1 METNGTIEYNGKTYF
16 PLKGFG
22 GYYATTEGRVL
33 GTKKGL
39 KLLKPTM
46 QDSYILSSN
55 NHLKHITRGHI
66 AYMVQNGCSLCDI
79 PEKYVYF
86 KDGKAI
92 ATNEINSKRTFK
104 HKIPGET
111 PLKRIEFAE
120 KELSILKRFYTTK
133 KVKDVQEYLKSKESL
148 FIAYA
153 MRTLN
158 KGLARAKEL
167 VQDAMTEFVIN
178 LYKGLCVC
186 SIFSYVKK
194 IMRNMAAKE
203 KNEKRIFAEVDEHTF
218 GVCSSRMNLQS
229 EIW

>member
-1 METNGTIEYNGKTYF
+1 METNGTIEYNGKAYF
-16 PLKGFG
+16 PLKGFE

-33 GTKKGL
+33 SVKKGV
-39 KLLKPTM
+39 KLLKPTT
-46 QDSYILSSN
+46 QDSYILSKD

-66 AYMVQNGCSLCDI
+66 AYMVQNNCYLCDI

-92 ATNEINSKRTFK
+92 ATHEINSKRALK
-104 HKIPGET
+104 PKVPGET
-111 PLKRIEFAE
+111 PIKRIEFAE

-133 KVKDVQEYLKSKESL
+133 KIKDVQEYLKSKESL
-148 FIAYA
+148 LMAYA

-167 VQDAMTEFVIN
+167 VQDAMTEFVIS
-178 LYKGLCVC
+178 LYKGLCTY

-194 IMRNMAAKE
+194 IMRNMTAKE
-203 KNEKRIFAEVDEHTF
+203 KNERKHFKEVGDYTF
-218 GVCSSRMNLQS
+218 GVCSSRMNLQC
-229 EIW
+229 EI